1 MFYILSLVYASMDI
15 IGIAVGIGLS
25 SAFDEDSYA
34 SAILQAM
41 LGGSFLFVS
50 VVELI
55 PGELE
60 KMRAFQ
66 LPVFPVMASL
76 LMGYAL
82 MTLIGKWE

>member
-1 MFYILSLVYASMDI
+1 
-15 IGIAVGIGLS
+15 
-25 SAFDEDSYA
+25 
-34 SAILQAM
+34 M

-76 LMGYAL
+76 LVGYAL
-82 MTLIGKWE
+82 MTLMSYARITSLFFRVLLKAEIALWAVCVIGMLSTREHLHVK